1 MENGSGTKGLQTE
14 RGLDT
19 VKLQGEGFELLASP
33 GQDVK
38 TGDPILRLDRDM
50 KIVFSRGSL
59 VKITKVINNNSVVA
73 LADNGNPWPWEQF
86 RNSRRVLWN
95 SRSW

>member
-50 KIVFSRGSL
+50 KIVFS
-59 VKITKVINNNSVVA
+59 KITKVINNNSVVA

-95 SRSW
+95 SRYW